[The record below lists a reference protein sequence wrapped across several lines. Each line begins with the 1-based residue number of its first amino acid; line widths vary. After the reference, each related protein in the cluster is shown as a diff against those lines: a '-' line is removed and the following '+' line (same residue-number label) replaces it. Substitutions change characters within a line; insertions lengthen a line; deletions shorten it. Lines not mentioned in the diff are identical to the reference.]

1 MYPGSV
7 CATPGDKSDAEFVEQ
22 LRASTQ
28 RYLRAI
34 DDWEAEYSKYYRLV
48 TPFQV
53 SSDLAPFQQAFLSA
67 RRDLE
72 KYLPRVRR
80 MCMRHEI
87 FDPWQIILRVELGA
101 NTPQS
106 GQGAALGRNERN
118 MVVQCLE
125 QLEELS
131 RVDIARTTE
140 ERAVKPR
147 RRGLLRRII
156 DYFF

>member
-1 MYPGSV
+1 MYAGAV
-7 CATPGDKSDAEFVEQ
+7 CAPGGETSDAEFVEQ

-34 DDWEAEYSKYYRLV
+34 DDWEAEYSKYYRLA
-48 TPFQV
+48 TPFQI
-53 SSDLAPFQQAFLSA
+53 SSDLAPFQQAFLGA
-67 RRDLE
+67 RKDLE

-118 MVVQCLE
+118 MVVQCLD
-125 QLEELS
+125 QLEEGS
-131 RVDIARTTE
+131 RVQSV
-140 ERAVKPR
+140 RAVEEPDRKPR

>member
-1 MYPGSV
+1 MYAGAV
-7 CATPGDKSDAEFVEQ
+7 SDVEFVEQ

-34 DDWEAEYSKYYRLV
+34 DDWEAEYSKYYRLP

-53 SSDLAPFQQAFLSA
+53 SSDLAPFQRAFLDA

-72 KYLPRVRR
+72 KQLPRVRR

-87 FDPWQIILRVELGA
+87 FDPWQIIVRVELGA

-118 MVVQCLE
+118 MVVLCLE
-125 QLEELS
+125 QLEERS
-131 RVDIARTTE
+131 RVDNTPALE
-140 ERAVKPR
+140 KQYEKPR
-147 RRGLLRRII
+147 SRGFLRRIV

>member
-1 MYPGSV
+1 MYPGAV
-7 CATPGDKSDAEFVEQ
+7 CATAGDTSDAEFVEQ
-22 LRASTQ
+22 LRGSTQ

-34 DDWEAEYSKYYRLV
+34 DDWEAEYSKYYRLA

-67 RRDLE
+67 RKDLE

-101 NTPQS
+101 NAPQS

-118 MVVQCLE
+118 MVVLCLE

-131 RVDIARTTE
+131 RVDPAGAVE
-140 ERAVKPR
+140 EPDRKPR
-147 RRGLLRRII
+147 RRGLLRRVI